1 MKKIID
7 PINIGEAMPKSLG
20 QIHST
25 NFNYEVPS
33 GAIGDDECFLCDNS
47 AALSTQF
54 NRNIRMMQSYK
65 WVGTDLVIQLP
76 DDVSPSGNDSTVV
89 QVKGRMRYF
98 APTKGRC
105 QALRDAYSQFR
116 TMAKNQAVNPSKNRL
131 FDFRVIPRPA
141 AEYAANILAVQNNL
155 KNLTTLD
162 NSNALCMT
170 GGATGVSVFD
180 SYNAG
185 VNPEDTVPTSAD
197 FASGLETWQSG
208 TQTDFVLNEGL
219 IQSGNPNKA
228 DTAMEEIPFVLTY
241 DSVDPNTRSLQWRPD
256 PALYISVLGGFIE
269 IVLDEITATG
279 ATGIGAINGV
289 EIDVTH
295 HFAGWK
301 SIVQPPTKNWRRGSS
316 TKKNVARDVK
326 QVANQVAKLSR
337 QLKKLM

>member
-1 MKKIID
+1 
-7 PINIGEAMPKSLG
+7 MPKSLG

-25 NFNYEVPS
+25 NFNYEVLS
-33 GAIGDDECFLCDNS
+33 GAIGEDQAFLCDNS

-65 WVGTDLVIQLP
+65 WVGTDLVLQLP
-76 DDVSPSGNDSTVV
+76 DNLSPSGNDSTVV

-116 TMAKNQAVNPSKNRL
+116 QMAKNQSVNPSKNRL
-131 FDFRVIPRPA
+131 FDFRVIPRPGS
-141 AEYAANILAVQNNL
+141 EYPVNALETKNNL

-162 NSNALCMT
+162 NSTALCMT
-170 GGATGVSVFD
+170 GGTTGVSVFD
-180 SYNAG
+180 SYNVG
-185 VNPEDTVPTSAD
+185 VNPEDTLPTAAD

-241 DSVDPNTRSLQWRPD
+241 DSVDHNSYSLQWRPD
-256 PALYISVLGGFIE
+256 PALYVSVLGGFIE
-269 IVLDEITATG
+269 IVLDEITASG
-279 ATGIGAINGV
+279 ATGTGALNGV
-289 EIDVTH
+289 EIDITH
-295 HFAGWK
+295 HWAGWK
-301 SIVQPPTKNWRRGSS
+301 SIVRPPKMNFGRRSRSAKRMRAAGSQLTQKNI
-316 TKKNVARDVK
+316 KDVL
-326 QVANQVAKLSR
+326 ALLAMA
-337 QLKKLM
+337 KKLK